1 MIFTTLPTT
10 IQLPSWGQQK
20 KWATIYSAGRLLN
33 QKATPVYMK
42 MVLRIYLL
50 VRAQQVRKQI
60 TGDFVSK
67 K

>member
-10 IQLPSWGQQK
+10 IELPSWGQQK
-20 KWATIYSAGRLLN
+20 KWATIYPAGRLLN

-50 VRAQQVRKQI
+50 VRAQQERK
-60 TGDFVSK
+60 
-67 K
+67 